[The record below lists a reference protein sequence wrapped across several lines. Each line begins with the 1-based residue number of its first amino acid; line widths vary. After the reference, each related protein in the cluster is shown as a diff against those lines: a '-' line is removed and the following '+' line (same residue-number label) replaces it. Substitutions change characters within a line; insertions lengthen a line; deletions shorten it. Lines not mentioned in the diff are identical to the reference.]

1 MFKIFK
7 KFKKFIHISTQYV
20 NTPGQKIDDETSFDP
35 YTTYGASKAEGE
47 KMVREANI
55 LCDWVI
61 LRPTNIWG
69 PWHSFFPHELWL
81 YLSKNYYVHPGFEP
95 IKKYYGF
102 IGNTLKQIDFFIH
115 SDNKEKKKKVFYL
128 TDPPINSYDWMNGF
142 SKVLSGKKVRRIPKT
157 LWKVLALAG
166 DTLKY
171 GNIKFPVDSGRF
183 FRLTVNEDIPYEDTI
198 DLVGKPTFSLEQ
210 GIEISVNWIKQYHP
224 HLIKHGF

>member
-1 MFKIFK
+1 
-7 KFKKFIHISTQYV
+7 
-20 NTPGQKIDDETSFDP
+20 
-35 YTTYGASKAEGE
+35 
-47 KMVREANI
+47 
-55 LCDWVI
+55 
-61 LRPTNIWG
+61 
-69 PWHSFFPHELWL
+69 
-81 YLSKNYYVHPGFEP
+81 
-95 IKKYYGF
+95 
-102 IGNTLKQIDFFIH
+102 
-115 SDNKEKKKKVFYL
+115 
-128 TDPPINSYDWMNGF
+128 MNGF